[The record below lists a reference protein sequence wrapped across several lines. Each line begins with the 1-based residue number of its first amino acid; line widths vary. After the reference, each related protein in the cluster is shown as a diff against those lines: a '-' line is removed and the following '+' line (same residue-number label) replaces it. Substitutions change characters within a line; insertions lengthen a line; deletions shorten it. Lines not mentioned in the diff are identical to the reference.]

1 MILAVLAALTLGT
14 QTADAQIFQF
24 CQTPCVCYRVGF
36 FQRCRAWRR
45 PCVANYSP
53 ATTCNGPT
61 CGAEYVPTTEG
72 NVPAHEYLNAKTGGL
87 NQGAT
92 NGSGYEDQ
100 PRGEREPG
108 SSGLPLAAANRIRAR
123 YGLPTLTLDANLCDG
138 SARQANYCASVGALI
153 HGAGVAEIL
162 AMNSSGF
169 DSALNQW
176 LASPA
181 HRAILLS
188 GQYRVAGVAVVRDR
202 NGRVWCAMRFR

>member
-14 QTADAQIFQF
+14 QTADAQIFL
-24 CQTPCVCYRVGF
+24 CRQTPCCCWRVGL
-36 FQRCRAWRR
+36 FQRPRAWR
-45 PCVANYSP
+45 PSWYALTAP
-53 ATTCNGPT
+53 ATNGSGCLT
-61 CGAEYVPTTEG
+61 NRAASADRESSLSTEYVPTTEG
-72 NVPAHEYLNAKTGGL
+72 NVPAHEYLEAKKNAD
-87 NQGAT
+87 A
-92 NGSGYEDQ
+92 
-100 PRGEREPG
+100 
-108 SSGLPLAAANRIRAR
+108 PLATTFLLAANRIRAR
-123 YGLPTLTLDANLCDG
+123 YGLPELTSDATLDAGCA
-138 SARQANYCASVGALI
+138 SQANYCASVGALI

>member
-14 QTADAQIFQF
+14 QTADAQIFRA
-24 CQTPCVCYRVGF
+24 TPCCCWRVRL
-36 FQRCRAWRR
+36 FQRPRAWRR

-53 ATTCNGPT
+53 VPTCSDTTCSAPTCSAPT

-72 NVPAHEYLNAKTGGL
+72 NVPAHEYLEAKKNAD
-87 NQGAT
+87 A
-92 NGSGYEDQ
+92 
-100 PRGEREPG
+100 
-108 SSGLPLAAANRIRAR
+108 PLATTFLLAANRIRAR
-123 YGLPTLTLDANLCDG
+123 YGLPELTSDATLDAGCA
-138 SARQANYCASVGALI
+138 SQANYCASVGALI
-153 HGAGVAEIL
+153 HGGGVAEIL